1 MNCFKLIKTV
11 LDEAYAQIPGTEA
24 EKDEAIKKAL
34 SDLKNDYGRLLS
46 MGCLDYSDP
55 IKRFAY
61 IYKYTTSHANYVF
74 NVLKESTVIIPFF
87 RLPKLTVATIGG
99 GPGSDFL
106 GILKFCQ
113 ASGYTP
119 EVKCLLYDRDPAWG
133 ESWQDVGDKIS
144 PNFKIST
151 TFQTFDVTKPK
162 SYQFFQK
169 YFASDIFTLV
179 YFMLEAYALKNEA
192 DAYFELLFA
201 NIPKGAA
208 VLFIDNNNT
217 HFVGWFDSLAAKH
230 SVKVDPKDCFGG
242 TMTTT
247 PSEEKTDLKEYYDK
261 FKNESAPKMRADLAY
276 RIGIKQ

>member
-1 MNCFKLIKTV
+1 MNCFQLIKTV
-11 LDEAYAQIPGTEA
+11 LDEAYSQIPCPNSQ
-24 EKDEAIKKAL
+24 KDEAIKKAL
-34 SDLKNDYGRLLS
+34 GDLTEEYKKLLS

-55 IKRFAY
+55 VKRFAY
-61 IYKYTTSHANYVF
+61 IYKYTTSHANFVF
-74 NVLKESTVIIPFF
+74 NVLTRSGAIIPFF
-87 RLPKLTVATIGG
+87 KRPKLTVATIGG

-113 ASGYTP
+113 AGGYSP
-119 EVKCLLYDRDPAWG
+119 EIKCLLYDRDPAWG

-144 PNFKIST
+144 SNFKIST
-151 TFQTFDVTKPK
+151 TFQTFDVTEPK

-179 YFMLEAYALKNEA
+179 YFMSEVYAMKNQA
-192 DAYFELLFA
+192 NAYFELLFA

-208 VLFIDNNNT
+208 VVFIDNNHSN
-217 HFVGWFDSLAAKH
+217 FVGWFDGLAAKH
-230 SVKVDPKDCFGG
+230 SVIIDASDRFEG

-261 FKNESAPKMRADLAY
+261 FKNHSAPKIKADLAF